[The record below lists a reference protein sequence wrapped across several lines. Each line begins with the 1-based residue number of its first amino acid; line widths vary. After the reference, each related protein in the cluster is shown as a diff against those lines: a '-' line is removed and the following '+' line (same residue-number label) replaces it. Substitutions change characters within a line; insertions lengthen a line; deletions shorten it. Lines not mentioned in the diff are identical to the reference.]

1 MHGKRVQFDDDTW
14 HAIEAVADET
24 GSTFPE
30 LAAEA
35 FVDLLR
41 KHHQPVGFFCRPRA
55 KLGRAWEPT
64 QESVQEVRDEAK
76 ECRKTN

>member
-14 HAIEAVADET
+14 HAIEAVADEM

-35 FVDLLR
+35 FADLLR
-41 KHHQPVGFFCRPRA
+41 KHHQPVGFFA
-55 KLGRAWEPT
+55 ALEQSLGGHGNPT
-64 QESVQEVRDEAK
+64 QEEDVH
-76 ECRKTN
+76 

>member
-14 HAIEAVADET
+14 HAIEAVADQT

-35 FVDLLR
+35 FVDLLK
-41 KHHQPVGFFCRPRA
+41 KHHQPVGFFA
-55 KLGRAWEPT
+55 ALEQSLGGRGR
-64 QESVQEVRDEAK
+64 S
-76 ECRKTN
+76 RKKASKASEMRHRVSRT

>member
-14 HAIEAVADET
+14 HAIEAVADEM

-35 FVDLLR
+35 FADLLR
-41 KHHQPVGFFCRPRA
+41 KHHQPVGFFAALEQSLGGHGNPR
-55 KLGRAWEPT
+55 K
-64 QESVQEVRDEAK
+64 K
-76 ECRKTN
+76 KTSNKSEMRQRVSKN

>member
-14 HAIEAVADET
+14 HAIEAVADEM

-35 FVDLLR
+35 FADLLR
-41 KHHQPVGFFCRPRA
+41 KHHQPVGFFA
-55 KLGRAWEPT
+55 ALEQSLGGHGK
-64 QESVQEVRDEAK
+64 S
-76 ECRKTN
+76 RKKTSNKSERQRLSKN

>member
-14 HAIEAVADET
+14 NAIEAVADEM

-35 FVDLLR
+35 FADLLR
-41 KHHQPVGFFCRPRA
+41 KHHQPVGFFA
-55 KLGRAWEPT
+55 ALEQSLGGHGK
-64 QESVQEVRDEAK
+64 S
-76 ECRKTN
+76 RKKTSNKSERQRLSKN